1 MKKDKHR
8 IINQQAAKLAKMK
21 KAGLQKA
28 TTAATATA
36 KKTKPVKNK
45 LQATDLTNAEI
56 PVAIEGAEI
65 AGQTANLQVEFHNT
79 DTGLSDFTA
88 THNGAGQTIH
98 ESGTISFSN
107 VKTSDTILISGD
119 SAGSTVV
126 KISGVQ
132 AVPMEMNFDA
142 GQHIGGLFLIVS

>member
-1 MKKDKHR
+1 MKKDKHL

-21 KAGLQKA
+21 KKGMQTDAAPVLTVKTKKAKVLATEPAVVNEELA
-28 TTAATATA
+28 TTAATQ
-36 KKTKPVKNK
+36 V
-45 LQATDLTNAEI
+45 
-56 PVAIEGAEI
+56 
-65 AGQTANLQVEFHNT
+65 ANLTVEFHNV
-79 DTGLSDFTA
+79 DAGLSDFTA
-88 THNGAGQTIH
+88 THSGASQTIN

-126 KISGVQ
+126 KINGVQ

-142 GQHIGGLFLIVS
+142 GQHINGLFLIVS